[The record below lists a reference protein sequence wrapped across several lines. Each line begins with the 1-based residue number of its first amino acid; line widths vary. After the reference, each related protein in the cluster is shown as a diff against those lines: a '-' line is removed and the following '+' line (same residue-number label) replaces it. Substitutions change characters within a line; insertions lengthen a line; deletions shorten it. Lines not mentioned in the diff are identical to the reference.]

1 MSNAK
6 HMVFIENKTCIA
18 CLTCCFDSES
28 SFRDPL
34 DGSLAVEKGDEE
46 KMRTNIDQTNGML
59 TSSIALILTHNTS
72 SSPKTYLHFLYK
84 IPKIRKQFPNYQ
96 VLIFEQK
103 DYCEFPLE
111 IWVSV
116 EKRNNFSWDAIKVLS
131 CRDSHSHPQQKFH
144 FSSLPL
150 NLSYSD
156 WWPNHAQD
164 VKRLLPSWE

>member
-1 MSNAK
+1 
-6 HMVFIENKTCIA
+6 MVFIENKTCIA

-59 TSSIALILTHNTS
+59 TSSIALILIHNTS
-72 SSPKTYLHFLYK
+72 SSPQNLSSFLVQYPQNSKT
-84 IPKIRKQFPNYQ
+84 IPKLSSLDIRAKR
-96 VLIFEQK
+96 LLWL
-103 DYCEFPLE
+103 FPLE

>member
-1 MSNAK
+1 MARWLSK
-6 HMVFIENKTCIA
+6 KVTK
-18 CLTCCFDSES
+18 
-28 SFRDPL
+28 RKW
-34 DGSLAVEKGDEE
+34 G
-46 KMRTNIDQTNGML
+46 Q
-59 TSSIALILTHNTS
+59 ILTKQMGCWLLVSHLYLYTTRRRPPKLIFIS
-72 SSPKTYLHFLYK
+72 CTKSPKFENNSQSLD
-84 IPKIRKQFPNYQ
+84 IRAKR
-96 VLIFEQK
+96 LLWL
-103 DYCEFPLE
+103 FPLE

-164 VKRLLPSWE
+164 VQRLLPSWE